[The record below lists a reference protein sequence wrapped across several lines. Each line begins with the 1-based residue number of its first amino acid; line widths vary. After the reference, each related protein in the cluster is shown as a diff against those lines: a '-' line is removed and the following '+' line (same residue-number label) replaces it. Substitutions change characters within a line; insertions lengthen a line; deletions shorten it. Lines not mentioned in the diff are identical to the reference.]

1 MVYKF
6 PTLEREVIATML
18 GIDSVKQ
25 TRVYKDAL
33 VEGRQ
38 EGKCEIIVRL
48 LNRAIGEIPNVLVSK
63 IECLSSQQL
72 EQLGDRIF
80 DLSTLDDL
88 TQYLSTVQSNQPP
101 KSS

>member
-1 MVYKF
+1 MNCIGLSPEQFLGLIETIMVYKF

-38 EGKCEIIVRL
+38 EGRQEGRCEIIVRL
-48 LNRAIGEIPNVLVSK
+48 LNRSLGEIPNVLVIK
-63 IECLSSQQL
+63 I
-72 EQLGDRIF
+72 
-80 DLSTLDDL
+80 
-88 TQYLSTVQSNQPP
+88 
-101 KSS
+101 

>member
-1 MVYKF
+1 
-6 PTLEREVIATML
+6 ML

-38 EGKCEIIVRL
+38 EGRQEGQCEIIVRL
-48 LNRAIGEIPNVLVSK
+48 LNRALGEIPNVLVSK